1 MGTKSGELIGT
12 ELAADLKAFGKL
24 EDVIHVK
31 GRLAI
36 MSLLAATESLAFT
49 ELRDALRL
57 TDGNLAAHLH
67 ALERA
72 GYARLRKL
80 ARPVKPVTTISL
92 TTAGRHAFSR
102 YLEGLEY
109 IVRRHR

>member
-1 MGTKSGELIGT
+1 MGTKSCELTGP

-24 EDVIHVK
+24 EEVIHVK

-36 MSLLAATESLAFT
+36 VSVLAATESLAFT
-49 ELRDALRL
+49 ELRNALRL
-57 TDGNLAAHLH
+57 TDGNLATHLR

-72 GYARLRKL
+72 GYVRLRKD
-80 ARPVKPVTTISL
+80 ASAAKSVTVVSL
-92 TTAGRHAFSR
+92 TTAGRHAFAR